1 MAPNQKKNDE
11 NLKKIT
17 GFTGVIHKIVMFV
30 TYPFRK
36 PLRCLFFLAAL
47 GALAY
52 FIPVLYGVKP
62 DAVYDWYV
70 NLAHDVNEQV
80 ILPHN
85 RKGTD
90 TLVETADIR
99 PTAREVRR
107 QMFAKASGQ
116 APQKVDVLA
125 SQAGDVV
132 NIDDIRRASEDTP
145 AYRLPMADVSED
157 EPEFVKAPVP
167 QPAAV
172 PAVPEKFDYRSHFG
186 EFDSL
191 DYVDEVVEVRGAAKV
206 YNANEL
212 SVGDTYIF
220 LYGIF
225 SNPLNERGVRA
236 GVFLKSFVK
245 DEEVRCEIL
254 AYTKDGGVATAECYV
269 GDVDINRL
277 MVTKGFSD
285 KVSAR

>member
-1 MAPNQKKNDE
+1 MAQDKKKNDE
-11 NLKKIT
+11 SLKKIS
-17 GFTGVIHKIVMFV
+17 GFPGALHKIVMFV

-47 GALAY
+47 GALVY

-62 DAVYDWYV
+62 EKVYDWYV
-70 NLAHDVNEQV
+70 DLAHDVNEQ
-80 ILPHN
+80 IIIPHN

-90 TLVETADIR
+90 TLVEADVR
-99 PTAREVRR
+99 PAAREVRR

-116 APQKVDVLA
+116 APQRVDVLA
-125 SQAGDVV
+125 NQASDVV
-132 NIDDIRRASEDTP
+132 NINDIRRASEEVP
-145 AYRLPMADVSED
+145 AHRLPVAESV
-157 EPEFVKAPVP
+157 EPEYKMPETVVQPVNVLP
-167 QPAAV
+167 DA
-172 PAVPEKFDYRSHFG
+172 FDYREHFG

-191 DYVDEVVEVRGAAKV
+191 DYLDKAVEVKGTAKV
-206 YNANEL
+206 FNANEL
-212 SVGDTYIF
+212 TVGDTYIF

-236 GVFLKSFVK
+236 GVFLKSLVK
-245 DEEVRCEIL
+245 GEEVRCEIL

-269 GDVDINRL
+269 DDVDINRL
-277 MVTKGFSD
+277 LVAKGFSD

>member
-1 MAPNQKKNDE
+1 MAPTKKKSDE

-17 GFTGVIHKIVMFV
+17 GIPGAIHKVVMFV

-62 DAVYDWYV
+62 DRVYDWYV

-80 ILPHN
+80 IIPHN

-90 TLVETADIR
+90 TLVEADIR
-99 PTAREVRR
+99 PTVRDVRR
-107 QMFAKASGQ
+107 RMFAKASGQ
-116 APQKVDVLA
+116 APQRVDVLA

-132 NIDDIRRASEDTP
+132 NIDDIRRASEDAPAHRLPVVGTYEPEPVVSETP
-145 AYRLPMADVSED
+145 APQ
-157 EPEFVKAPVP
+157 PVP
-167 QPAAV
+167 AADLS
-172 PAVPEKFDYRSHFG
+172 ENFDYRSHYG

-191 DYVDEVVEVRGAAKV
+191 DYVDEAVEIKGTATV

-245 DEEVRCEIL
+245 GEEVRCEIF
-254 AYTKDGGVATAECYV
+254 AYTKDGGIATGECYV

-277 MVTKGFSD
+277 LVAKGFSD
-285 KVSAR
+285 KVSVR

>member
-1 MAPNQKKNDE
+1 MAQNKKKSDE
-11 NLKKIT
+11 KLKQIS
-17 GFTGVIHKIVMFV
+17 GAAGVIHKIVMFV

-52 FIPVLYGVKP
+52 FIPILYGVKP
-62 DAVYDWYV
+62 EKVYDWYV
-70 NLAHDVNEQV
+70 DLAHNVNEQV
-80 ILPHN
+80 ILPHTH
-85 RKGTD
+85 KGTD
-90 TLVETADIR
+90 TLVETKAAAA
-99 PTAREVRR
+99 PREVRR
-107 QMFAKASGQ
+107 RTFGVASGQ

-125 SQAGDVV
+125 SQASDVV
-132 NIDDIRRASEDTP
+132 NIDDIRRASEDATAP
-145 AYRLPMADVSED
+145 RLPVFESV
-157 EPEFVKAPVP
+157 EPERTVAEPPVRQQKA
-167 QPAAV
+167 AL
-172 PAVPEKFDYRSHFG
+172 PETFDYNEHYG

-191 DYVDEVVEVRGAAKV
+191 DYVEKPVEVKGMAKV

-212 SVGDTYIF
+212 VVGDTYIF

-245 DEEVRCEIL
+245 GEEVRCEIL

-269 GDVDINRL
+269 DDVDLNRL
-277 MVTKGFSD
+277 LVAKGFSD

>member
-1 MAPNQKKNDE
+1 MAPNKKKNDE
-11 NLKKIT
+11 NLKKIG
-17 GFTGVIHKIVMFV
+17 GFAGIIHKIVMFV

-36 PLRCLFFLAAL
+36 PLRCLLFLAAL

-62 DAVYDWYV
+62 EKVYDWYV

-80 ILPHN
+80 IIPHN

-90 TLVETADIR
+90 TLVETDTRLAPKD
-99 PTAREVRR
+99 VRR
-107 QMFAKASGQ
+107 RTFGMANGQ
-116 APQKVDVLA
+116 APQRVDVLA

-132 NIDDIRRASEDTP
+132 NIDDIRRASEDAP
-145 AYRLPMADVSED
+145 AYRLPMADVPED
-157 EPEFVKAPVP
+157 EPEVVKEPVP
-167 QPAAV
+167 QPVVV

-212 SVGDTYIF
+212 VVGDTYIF

-236 GVFLKSFVK
+236 GVFLKSLVK
-245 DEEVRCEIL
+245 GEEVRCEIL

-269 GDVDINRL
+269 NGEDINRL
-277 MVTKGFSD
+277 LVSKGFSD